1 MDEAILR
8 FRREARHE
16 LGDRQGAERRYSLRL
31 RHSAVA
37 YWREREGAGD
47 GLHAVATALGV
58 APESLRR
65 WAHDDDRFR
74 QVQVVPDSVLP
85 TGVSVVIEGT
95 RVRVDGL
102 DLDTA
107 AQLITRLR

>member
-1 MDEAILR
+1 MRRGLT
-8 FRREARHE
+8 FRREVSLE

-31 RHSAVA
+31 RQWAVA
-37 YWREREGAGD
+37 YWKRKRAGD
-47 GLHAVATALGV
+47 GLHASRLSL

-65 WAHDDDRFR
+65 WAQDDRFR
-74 QVQVVPDSVLP
+74 PVEAVPDPAPP

-95 RVRVDGL
+95 RIRVDGL

-107 AQLITRLR
+107 AQMIARLR

>member
-1 MDEAILR
+1 MDEAIRR
-8 FRREARHE
+8 FRREVNLE

-31 RHSAVA
+31 RQCAVA
-37 YWREREGAGD
+37 YWRERQRAGD
-47 GLHAVATALGV
+47 GLHAVATALSV

-65 WAHDDDRFR
+65 WAQDDRFR
-74 QVQVVPDSVLP
+74 PVEVVPDPAPP

-95 RVRVDGL
+95 RIRVDGL

-107 AQLITRLR
+107 AQLIARLR